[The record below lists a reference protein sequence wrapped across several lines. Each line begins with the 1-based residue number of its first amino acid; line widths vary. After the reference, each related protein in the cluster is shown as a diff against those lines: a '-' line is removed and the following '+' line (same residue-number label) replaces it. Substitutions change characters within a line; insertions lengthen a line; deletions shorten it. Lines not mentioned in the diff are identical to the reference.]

1 MLHLHP
7 PCYLQYTSHSGALP
21 SRLLSFPAQQHSVCS
36 TSCVGQGAQCSAE
49 HQRGAL
55 YVQLQSAP
63 VPLHGS
69 TYPYYIPNN
78 MHSPHFAF
86 PKTQSSCPSTIPTLF
101 HFPAAASLI
110 TSAART
116 HQPTSLCR
124 TRSRKAASTS
134 SCAHFPSTAF
144 LLGAPRN
151 AGCCWD
157 RSWVQLC
164 STAELMCLVGVQV
177 PELTRC
183 WGGFQVRSCT
193 LVQDGE
199 VEFA

>member
-86 PKTQSSCPSTIPTLF
+86 PKTQSSCPMHYSHAVP
-101 HFPAAASLI
+101 
-110 TSAART
+110 
-116 HQPTSLCR
+116 
-124 TRSRKAASTS
+124 
-134 SCAHFPSTAF
+134 FPSSRIPDHFCSPHSPANLT
-144 LLGAPRN
+144 
-151 AGCCWD
+151 
-157 RSWVQLC
+157 VQNTIQK
-164 STAELMCLVGVQV
+164 SCLH
-177 PELTRC
+177 
-183 WGGFQVRSCT
+183 FIMCT
-193 LVQDGE
+193 LPQHSIPARGSP
-199 VEFA
+199 